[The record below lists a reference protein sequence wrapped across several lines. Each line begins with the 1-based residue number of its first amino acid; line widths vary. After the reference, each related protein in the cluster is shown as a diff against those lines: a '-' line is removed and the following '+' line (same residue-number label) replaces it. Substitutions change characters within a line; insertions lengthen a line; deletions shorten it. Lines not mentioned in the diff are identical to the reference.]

1 MARDDVE
8 RGFRFEPIR
17 THEGRVLP
25 RPRLTTLLTG
35 RFDKRATTIIGAAGA
50 SNSTALALAIEN
62 KRLDPV
68 GEDVWLAI
76 NPADND
82 PAHLLAGIAQSLGVD
97 IRANDPD
104 IEGRVNDAVW
114 ALAPLDVAI
123 HLDDAHLI
131 TSPESLEAIAS
142 LIRDLLA
149 GLDPDRL
156 MHLRRAAQN

>member
-1 MARDDVE
+1 MAKDDVE

-17 THEGRVLP
+17 THEGRVLL

-35 RFDKRATTIIGAAGA
+35 RFDKRVTTIIGAAGA
-50 SNSTALALAIEN
+50 GKSTALALAIEN
-62 KRLDPV
+62 KR
-68 GEDVWLAI
+68 
-76 NPADND
+76 
-82 PAHLLAGIAQSLGVD
+82 LGVD

-104 IEGRVNDAVW
+104 IEGRVNDAVR

-149 GLDPDRL
+149 GLDPDRV